1 LPLSKPSP
9 VLRKGYYPNIVIQN
23 ARQVISS
30 VTTDNAIGGQNTTTY
45 KYGNAKV
52 NVKGRGNLG
61 FGWIEKKDLQSNK
74 LTRTE
79 YSQTYPYTGH
89 ITATKEY
96 IEANNTRQLLNEQIN
111 TYRDK
116 SHYNKVHSP
125 YLHRS
130 KERSYDFNASDASS
144 NSPLITVVT
153 SQSNIDNYGN
163 VGTIRVSTTG
173 NNKIFS
179 KVTKNTYSND
189 TTNWHLGRLSKAKVT
204 HNAANTPSITR
215 TSSFTYNSDGLLKRT
230 TVMSGELL
238 EASEALKS

>member
-1 LPLSKPSP
+1 VPISGIVTVGVFGDFTEDFIVTCGAYSNSADIA
-9 VLRKGYYPNIVIQN
+9 VVINI
-23 ARQVISS
+23 
-30 VTTDNAIGGQNTTTY
+30 G
-45 KYGNAKV
+45 
-52 NVKGRGNLG
+52 L
-61 FGWIEKKDLQSNK
+61 
-74 LTRTE
+74 
-79 YSQTYPYTGH
+79 
-89 ITATKEY
+89 TKEY
-96 IEANNTRQLLNEQIN
+96 IEAKNTIEANNTRQLLNEQIN

-153 SQSNIDNYGN
+153 NQSNIDNYGN
-163 VGTIRVSTTG
+163 VGTIRISTTG

-215 TSSFTYNSDGLLKRT
+215 TSSFTYNSDGLLKSET
-230 TVMSGELL
+230 IGECY
-238 EASEALKS
+238 